1 MIEAITNSGIK
12 YNESEEMVDVCQA
25 IQKIRMEERS
35 VKFNPYFRMI
45 RIVLAGESAGLPG
58 KYFHNKTRSVYNLP
72 YQTKTV
78 FTI

>member
-1 MIEAITNSGIK
+1 MSGDSGNSDGRAECK
-12 YNESEEMVDVCQA
+12 
-25 IQKIRMEERS
+25 IQP
-35 VKFNPYFRMI
+35 PYFGMI